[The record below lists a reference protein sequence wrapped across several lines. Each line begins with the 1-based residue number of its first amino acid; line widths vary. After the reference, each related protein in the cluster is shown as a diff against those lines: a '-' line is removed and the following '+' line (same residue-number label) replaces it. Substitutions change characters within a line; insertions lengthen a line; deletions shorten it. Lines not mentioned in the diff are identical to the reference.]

1 MADINEFPDVPGY
14 VSIKQAAQL
23 LGITDKRV
31 YRYIDLGRLRA
42 YKSGGVF
49 LLAEEDVRQFKL
61 NPPGRTRTEPPP
73 WRVYNPR
80 SKVLVTEFQVPV
92 RVGERERL
100 LEKLSE
106 IQQAN
111 RHTFPGTIARY
122 VIKGN
127 SEWTSLHFFFA
138 WKDTEMPDE
147 HSRENSFKALQ
158 DELTDVLEWD
168 RAIYHTNEALTHT

>member
-14 VSIKQAAQL
+14 VSIKQAAEI

-31 YRYIDLGRLRA
+31 YRYIDLGRLPA

-61 NPPGRTRTEPPP
+61 NPPGRVRTVPPR
-73 WRVYNPR
+73 WRVYNIR
-80 SKVLVTEFQVPV
+80 SKVLATEIQVPV
-92 RVGERERL
+92 LAGQQDRL
-100 LEKLSE
+100 IEKLTE
-106 IQQAN
+106 IQGAN

-122 VIKGN
+122 IIRGDQ
-127 SEWTSLHFFFA
+127 ELTSVHFFLA

-147 HSRENSFKALQ
+147 STRERSLKAFK
-158 DELTDVLEWD
+158 DELADVLEWE
-168 RAIYHTNEALTHT
+168 RALYNTNEALMHT

>member
-1 MADINEFPDVPGY
+1 MADINEFPSVPGY
-14 VSIKQAAQL
+14 VSIKQAAEM

-31 YRYIDLGRLRA
+31 YRYIDLGRLPA

-61 NPPGRTRTEPPP
+61 NPPGRARTEPPR
-73 WRVYNPR
+73 WRMYNPR
-80 SKVLVTEFQVPV
+80 SNVLVTEVQVPV
-92 RVGERERL
+92 RTGKQDKLV
-100 LEKLSE
+100 EKLKE

-122 VIKGN
+122 IIMGN
-127 SEWTSLHFFFA
+127 PELTSVHLILA

-147 HSRENSFKALQ
+147 HTREQNLKALQ
-158 DELTDVLEWD
+158 EELSDVLLWGQ
-168 RAIYHTNEALTHT
+168 AQYSTNEALIHT